1 MSRVPYLLIVMDGW
15 GIAPADY
22 PKEQNAIALA
32 TKPFYDG
39 LIAEWPNSSLK
50 CSGRDAGLPAG
61 VMGNSEVGHLNLGA
75 GRVVWQDITRVD
87 RAIED
92 DGLVSN
98 EALAGAVK
106 RVQASGAALHLMGLV
121 SDGAVHSVD
130 RHYIALLRLAKTL
143 GLPPERVFFHCF
155 LDGRDT
161 PPQSGQRYTAD
172 LEKVMRDENLGRIAT
187 VSGRFYAM
195 DRDKAWDRNKIAYDA
210 LIYGKGV
217 RVRSAD
223 EAIATYYA
231 EDPRGDEFVLP
242 RVIADDSGEPVRR
255 IQSGDEAIF
264 FNFRADRAR
273 QLAHALVDD
282 DFSGFERP
290 DRPEIRLTTMTRY
303 ETGLDADV
311 AFAPVILKNTLAEI
325 ASGAGLNQLHI
336 AETQKYAHVTYFFN
350 GGREEVFENEERILV
365 QSPKVETFDMM
376 PEMSAPEVAR
386 RLEEA
391 IRSGKLDLIVCN
403 FANCDMVGHTG
414 VLEAAIKAVETVD
427 AALARVIPALL
438 EMGGAGLITADH
450 GNAEQ
455 MWNYVDNC
463 PDTQHSAGNPTPL
476 ILVGERFRQA
486 KLRDGGRLA
495 DVAPTLWKMMGN
507 TPPEEMDGKTLIVE

>member
-1 MSRVPYLLIVMDGW
+1 MDGW

-22 PKEQNAIALA
+22 PKEQNAVALA
-32 TKPFYDG
+32 STPFYDK
-39 LIAEWPNSSLK
+39 LIEDWPNSTLK
-50 CSGRDAGLPAG
+50 CSGSAVGLPDG
-61 VMGNSEVGHLNLGA
+61 VMGNSEVGHLNLGG
-75 GRVVWQDITRVD
+75 GRVVWQDIMRID
-87 RAIED
+87 RAIKA

-98 EALAGAVK
+98 EALTGAIERVK
-106 RVQASGAALHLMGLV
+106 ASGAALHLMGLV

-143 GLPPERVFFHCF
+143 GLPPEQVFFHCF

-161 PPQSGQRYTAD
+161 PPQSGRGYVAD
-172 LEKVMRDENLGRIAT
+172 LVKIMQDESLGRIAT

-210 LIYGKGV
+210 LIYGNGV
-217 RVRSAD
+217 QMKSAD
-223 EAIATYYA
+223 EAIATFYE

-242 RVIADDSGEPVRR
+242 RVIVDGSGEPIRR
-255 IQSGDEAIF
+255 IQDGDEAIF

-273 QLAHALVDD
+273 QFCYALAED
-282 DFSGFERP
+282 DFLGFERP
-290 DRPEIRLTTMTRY
+290 NRPKIRLTTMTEY
-303 ETGLDADV
+303 KKGFCADV
-311 AFAPVILKNTLAEI
+311 AFGPEILKNTLAEI
-325 ASGAGLNQLHI
+325 ASEAGLNQLHI

-365 QSPKVETFDMM
+365 PSPKVETFDMQ
-376 PEMSAPEVAR
+376 PEMSAPEVTR
-386 RLEEA
+386 RLEQE
-391 IRSGKLDLIVCN
+391 IRSGKHDLIICN
-403 FANCDMVGHTG
+403 FANCDIVGHTG

-427 AALARVIPALL
+427 AALARVVPALL

-455 MWNYVDNC
+455 IWNYEENC
-463 PDTQHSAGNPTPL
+463 PDTQHSVGNPTPV
-476 ILVGERFRQA
+476 ILVGENYREA
-486 KLRDGGRLA
+486 KLRGDGKLG

-507 TPPEEMDGKTLIVE
+507 TPPAEMDGVSLIVE